1 MARLRIDRRTFLA
14 GGATGIAGLAGCM
27 GGSEAPWEE
36 SGGGGDGDGWTIPV
50 GVLAPQSGALE
61 AFAGE
66 IEDAVGLVD
75 RQFESITE
83 PDYALDVSVRDT
95 GTDPETAVEAGREL
109 VEDGYQL
116 LVGPGTSESLAAL
129 SEEVLGPE
137 SALAV
142 SPLAAAD
149 LTDID
154 NSGEF
159 YITSA
164 RTRTIAN
171 GLERP
176 IAMNRVESVSIV
188 HSASPYGTN
197 IAEGL
202 EGGLSDRG
210 IEVQGIL
217 EVEGDDPD
225 ASVLEEA
232 VADDPGGVVFAC
244 DPDAGVSLLETYY
257 GEYDSGYTFLPDRL
271 RLAALPSQIG
281 ADMADASVVSLKPGW
296 EQVGIR
302 DTSEDEDVD
311 EEVEVEDDDRLDW
324 FDGAFEAEYDRHP
337 SIQAAQAYDATL
349 VMVLGAIAAGEDEYG
364 GAEISERIPGVV
376 NSQTQY
382 EGVRT
387 FGSNSYWEGV
397 SEIADGV
404 RNNYSG
410 ATGNIDFDTNTGLR
424 TGFTLHAV
432 AFAPDTD
439 AGFEE
444 THPIP
449 T

>member
-1 MARLRIDRRTFLA
+1 MDRSRIDRRSFLA

-36 SGGGGDGDGWTIPV
+36 SGGGGDGDGWTINV
-50 GVLAPQSGALE
+50 GVLAPQSGSLE
-61 AFAGE
+61 TFAGE
-66 IEDAVGLVD
+66 IEDGVELVG

-83 PDYALDVSVRDT
+83 PNYDLDVSVRDA
-95 GTDPETAVEAGREL
+95 GTDPETAVEAGQDL
-109 VEDGYQL
+109 VDDGYQL

-129 SEEVLGPE
+129 SEEVLEPE

-149 LTDID
+149 LTEID

-159 YITSA
+159 YVTSA
-164 RTRTIAN
+164 RTRTIAR

-188 HSASPYGTN
+188 HSSSPYGTN

-202 EGGLSDRG
+202 DGGLSDRG
-210 IEVQGIL
+210 IEILETL

-225 ASVLEEA
+225 TSVLEDA

-244 DPDAGVSLLETYY
+244 DPAAGVSLLETYY
-257 GEYDSGYTFLPDRL
+257 AEYDPGYTFLPDRL
-271 RLAALPSQIG
+271 RLADLPATI
-281 ADMADASVVSLKPGW
+281 DDEMADASVVSLKPGW

-302 DTSEDEDVD
+302 DTSEEDVED
-311 EEVEVEDDDRLDW
+311 EVEVEDDDRLDW

-364 GAEISERIPGVV
+364 GAEVSERIPGVV

-387 FGSNSYWEGV
+387 FSSNSYWEGLT
-397 SEIADGV
+397 EIADGV

-432 AFAPDTD
+432 AFTPDSD
-439 AGFEE
+439 SGFEE